1 MYYRAVDRYGNSVD
15 FFLSEHRD
23 KSAAFSFFRK
33 AITENNIPKKR
44 EFGIYLTDLQQFNIN
59 YLVNICTYLTSFYI

>member
-1 MYYRAVDRYGNSVD
+1 MNVEKLVEMYYAVDE
-15 FFLSEHRD
+15 FLIKFMPYME
-23 KSAAFSFFRK
+23 KQLL
-33 AITENNIPKKR
+33 IR